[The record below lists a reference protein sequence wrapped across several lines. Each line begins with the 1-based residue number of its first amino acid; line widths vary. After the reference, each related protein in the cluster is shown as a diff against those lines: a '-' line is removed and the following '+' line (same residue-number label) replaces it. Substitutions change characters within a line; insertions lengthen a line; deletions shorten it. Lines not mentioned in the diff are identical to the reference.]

1 MSKYVI
7 EYKQGETKME
17 FVQFWTEMSW
27 IVILLLCLSI
37 GFAIAEGL
45 IPGFGVCGILS
56 IICTVGS
63 LVAEGII
70 TQSLFC
76 VLFLLVLILIIAV
89 ILLVIFIYS
98 AKRGLLKKTAIVE
111 SKSSLPEN
119 YGKESKKKLLVGR
132 VGEVV
137 SECKPVGKAEFEGET
152 YTIISREKNIPK
164 GSLVF
169 VQEIKDNVVYVKE
182 LQEGGED
189 E

>member
-1 MSKYVI
+1 MSNYVV
-7 EYKQGETKME
+7 EYCQGETKME

-27 IVILLLCLSI
+27 IVILMFCLAI

-45 IPGFGVCGILS
+45 IPGFGVCGIMS
-56 IICTVGS
+56 IVCTVGS

-70 TQSLFC
+70 TKSLFC
-76 VLFLLVLILIIAV
+76 VLFLLVLILVIAAV
-89 ILLVIFIYS
+89 LIVIFVYS
-98 AKRGLLKKTAIVE
+98 ARRGLLKKTAIVE

-119 YGKESKKKLLVGR
+119 YGKENKKKLLIGR

-152 YTIISREKNIPK
+152 FTIISRERNIPK

-182 LQEGGED
+182 LQEGGKD